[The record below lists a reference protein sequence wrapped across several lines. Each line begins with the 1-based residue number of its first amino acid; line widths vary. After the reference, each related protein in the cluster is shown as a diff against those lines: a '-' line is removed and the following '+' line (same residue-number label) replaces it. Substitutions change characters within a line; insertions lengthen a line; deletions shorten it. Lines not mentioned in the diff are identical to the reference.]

1 MLKHLAIDGDNLT
14 EGEVAHL
21 WEGAVELAI
30 GLKDALGGGLE
41 VVGRLCHKIPN
52 CRCSQMV
59 YENANAFGRLSKA
72 AFCLVGQLHRQ
83 RYLRRLRAGEWW
95 RVAPGAKSALANSAF
110 ENGRSQASLLC
121 ARRQRG
127 R

>member
-1 MLKHLAIDGDNLT
+1 MEGDNLT

-52 CRCSQMV
+52 CRCSQFV
-59 YENANAFGRLSKA
+59 YENANAFDRLSKA
-72 AFCLVGQLHRQ
+72 AFCLVGQLNRQ

-110 ENGRSQASLLC
+110 ENGRSQAS
-121 ARRQRG
+121 RRTEKFSAFR